1 MKILLSYII
10 QVNIAI
16 VLFYLLYKIL
26 FQRDTFFYARRW
38 YLLGAVLFSFIYPF
52 LPIDALGGLIQFQKE
67 TTVATTATVTF
78 GTPTMMVVAE
88 EAPADINW
96 TNIAI
101 ILYVA
106 VSAIFLLRFL
116 WQFVR
121 LVQYRRQSEV
131 HSYSN
136 ITYRQ
141 LEHKQAPFSFF
152 KWIFVDANLHSEEKL
167 QQVLIH
173 EHIHSEQWHSLDVI
187 LSELTRIFF
196 WWNPFVWLM
205 KKEIV
210 INLEYIA
217 DNGVLGEG
225 VDRRDYQYHLL
236 HLTYPATNLHLTN
249 NFNVSQLKQR
259 ITMMNSEK
267 TPIRKLAKYA
277 LVLPLALLL
286 ITANSVYAQQ
296 TKPKKVVEEITL
308 ADSYLTLGESSVSEF
323 GVETDNVAMIK
334 DERSDD
340 NGKERLTIRGMQDSI
355 SGKPLIIIDG
365 VKMSKD
371 FKLNEIKPEEIES
384 MTILKDQSATSQ
396 YGEDGKD
403 GVIIISKKKNDID
416 NTEQVEPKEMIFVV
430 VEDQPEFPG
439 GNQAMMDFIS
449 NNIKYPAEAKE
460 KGIQGRV
467 ILNYVVEEDGS
478 ISEVQVVRGVAPMLD
493 SEAIRVIESMPKWKP
508 GKLRGKEVR
517 VRFTLPVVFR
527 IPSEG
532 QVQDEVVINY
542 KEDKAKNNN
551 QEEIFVVVEN
561 QPEFPGGNQAMME
574 FLGNNINYPVE
585 AQEKRIQGRVILNFV
600 IEKDGAI
607 SEIQVVRGVDPS
619 LDMEATRVVGA
630 MPKWKPGTQR
640 GQAVRVRYTLPIAFR
655 LPDAKTDN
663 VPPPPPAPAKFPGG
677 DEAMFKYMAENIKY
691 PVIALEN
698 GIQGLVEVVYNVDK
712 NGKVSVVKFNKTIDP
727 SLDREARRVME
738 SMPKWE
744 PGIVNNKPSDMTFVQ
759 SFVFRLQGENVK
771 EYSGERPDNAVIV
784 VGYSNN

>member
-38 YLLGAVLFSFIYPF
+38 FLLGAILFSFIYPF

-88 EAPADINW
+88 ETPTTTINW
-96 TNIAI
+96 INIAI

-121 LVQYRRQSEV
+121 LVQYRGKSEV
-131 HSYSN
+131 HIFNN

-173 EHIHSEQWHSLDVI
+173 EHIHAEQWHSLDVV

-236 HLTYPATNLHLTN
+236 HLTYPATNLQLTN

-267 TPIRKLAKYA
+267 TPIRKLAKYV
-277 LVLPLALLL
+277 LVLPVALLL

-296 TKPKKVVEEITL
+296 TNPKKDKQDSEQLVIRGATNIKRPFYVIDDVVMGVDFDLKLIDRDDVESISVLKDETGVKIYGEEARDGVIIIGTHSKWGDKYRN
-308 ADSYLTLGESSVSEF
+308 DSQFKAQVDAAQLQSKNSAEPKKSEIEFTSPGSVVILDESSVSEF
-323 GVETDNVAMIK
+323 AVGAGNIPMVRIEKDNKGDIIISEV
-334 DERSDD
+334 
-340 NGKERLTIRGMQDSI
+340 QDPI

-478 ISEVQVVRGVAPMLD
+478 ISEVQVVRGVDPMLD
-493 SEAIRVIESMPKWKP
+493 SEAIRVIESMPNWKP
-508 GKLRGKEVR
+508 GKQRGKEVR

-527 IPSEG
+527 IPAEE
-532 QVQDEVVINY
+532 QVQDEEVIHIY
-542 KEDKAKNNN
+542 ETTKTTA
-551 QEEIFVVVEN
+551 
-561 QPEFPGGNQAMME
+561 P
-574 FLGNNINYPVE
+574 PV
-585 AQEKRIQGRVILNFV
+585 
-600 IEKDGAI
+600 
-607 SEIQVVRGVDPS
+607 P
-619 LDMEATRVVGA
+619 T
-630 MPKWKPGTQR
+630 
-640 GQAVRVRYTLPIAFR
+640 
-655 LPDAKTDN
+655 
-663 VPPPPPAPAKFPGG
+663 PAKFPGG

-744 PGIVNNKPSDMTFVQ
+744 PGIVNNKPSDMTFAQ
-759 SFVFRLQGENVK
+759 SFVFRLQGDNVK
-771 EYSGERPDNAVIV
+771 EYSGETPANAVIV

>member
-26 FQRDTFFYARRW
+26 FQQDTFFYARRW
-38 YLLGAVLFSFIYPF
+38 YLLGAILFSFIYPF

-67 TTVATTATVTF
+67 TAVATTATVTF

-88 EAPADINW
+88 ETPTTTINW
-96 TNIAI
+96 INIAI

-121 LVQYRRQSEV
+121 LVQCRRQSEV
-131 HSYSN
+131 HTFNN

-141 LEHKQAPFSFF
+141 LEHKLAPFSFF
-152 KWIFVDANLHSEEKL
+152 KWIFVDAKLHSEEKL

-187 LSELTRIFF
+187 LSELTRIVF

-236 HLTYPATNLHLTN
+236 HLTYPATNLQLTN

-259 ITMMNSEK
+259 ITMINSEK

-277 LVLPLALLL
+277 LVLPVALLL

-296 TKPKKVVEEITL
+296 TKLKKVTEEITS

-334 DERSDD
+334 NESSDD
-340 NGKERLTIRGMQDSI
+340 NGKGKLTIRGMQDSI
-355 SGKPLIIIDG
+355 TGKPLIVIDG

-371 FKLNEIKPEEIES
+371 FNLNEIDPHEIES
-384 MTILKDQSATSQ
+384 MTILKNQNATSQ

-403 GVIIISKKKNDID
+403 GVIIISKKKNDVD
-416 NTEQVEPKEMIFVV
+416 NTEQVEPKEEIFVV

-439 GNQAMMDFIS
+439 GNQAMMEFLS

-467 ILNYVVEEDGS
+467 IVNYVVEKDGS
-478 ISEVQVVRGVAPMLD
+478 ISEAQIVRGVDPMLD

-532 QVQDEVVINY
+532 QVQDEVVIQY
-542 KEDKAKNNN
+542 KDNNANKANKNGID
-551 QEEIFVVVEN
+551 EEVFMVVEE
-561 QPEFPGGNQAMME
+561 QPQFPGGNSAMMK
-574 FLGNNINYPVE
+574 FLADNIRYPLE
-585 AQEKRIQGRVILNFV
+585 AQEKGIQGRVIVNFIV
-600 IEKDGAI
+600 EKDG
-607 SEIQVVRGVDPS
+607 SLSNLVVERGVDPS
-619 LDMEATRVVGA
+619 LDAEAVRVIGD
-630 MPKWKPGTQR
+630 MPKWKPGKQR
-640 GQAVRVRYTLPIAFR
+640 GQVVRVKYTLP
-655 LPDAKTDN
+655 T
-663 VPPPPPAPAKFPGG
+663 
-677 DEAMFKYMAENIKY
+677 
-691 PVIALEN
+691 
-698 GIQGLVEVVYNVDK
+698 
-712 NGKVSVVKFNKTIDP
+712 
-727 SLDREARRVME
+727 
-738 SMPKWE
+738 
-744 PGIVNNKPSDMTFVQ
+744 
-759 SFVFRLQGENVK
+759 VFRLMAKDEETK
-771 EYSGERPDNAVIV
+771 TKTK
-784 VGYSNN
+784 